1 MRLSNLDT
9 AWVTILPPESRR
21 EVPMPLIV
29 AIALLAASLL
39 VLAGCEY
46 LRMQPGS
53 GGVER
58 PAAAT
63 VR

>member
-1 MRLSNLDT
+1 
-9 AWVTILPPESRR
+9 
-21 EVPMPLIV
+21 MPRIV